1 LDYCIQIWASQYK
14 RDMDILQ
21 RVQQRVTK
29 VMNGLEP
36 LSCEERLRDLELFGL
51 GNRRLRRGLINV

>member
-1 LDYCIQIWASQYK
+1 
-14 RDMDILQ
+14 MDILQ